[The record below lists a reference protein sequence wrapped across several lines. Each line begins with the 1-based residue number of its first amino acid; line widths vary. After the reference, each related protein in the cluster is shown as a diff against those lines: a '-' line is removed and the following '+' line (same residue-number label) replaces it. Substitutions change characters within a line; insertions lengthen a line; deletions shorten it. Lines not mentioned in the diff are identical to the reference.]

1 MHVLLVYN
9 YSIPVHVQYICVRM
23 YEAHIHIYA
32 YVLYVHAHK
41 ETASAL
47 MIVQC
52 VRFMRN
58 EVFGMVLY
66 AVH

>member
-1 MHVLLVYN
+1 MYA
-9 YSIPVHVQYICVRM
+9 YILYVR
-23 YEAHIHIYA
+23 AHI
-32 YVLYVHAHK
+32 

-58 EVFGMVLY
+58 EVFGMV
-66 AVH
+66 